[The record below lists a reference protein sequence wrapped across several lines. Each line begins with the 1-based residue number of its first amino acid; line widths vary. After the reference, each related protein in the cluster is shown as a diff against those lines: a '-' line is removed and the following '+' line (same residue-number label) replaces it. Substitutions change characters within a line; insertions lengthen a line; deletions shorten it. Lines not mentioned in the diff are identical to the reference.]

1 MFNIKTIAEYTKNF
15 ENENLHSEIIKNH
28 MKIEAWFRNQW
39 VKYPAP
45 FYSSIDIRNSGYK
58 IAPID
63 TNLFPAGFNNLDKDL
78 EFLYISAAQH
88 AFERLSPNLTKILII
103 SENHT
108 RNKFYKSSI
117 DALCNILCKSGY
129 EVKVAT
135 LLNMETGD
143 GLNPLLT
150 QEANSLRY
158 DNFIPDAIL
167 LNNDLSSGI
176 PDILNNINQPI
187 LPDKNL
193 GWTNRSK
200 TIHFEYYSNVV
211 NNFSHML
218 EIDSWLLEPLFRNC
232 GEIDFKTKQ
241 GEDCLIHHASRLFEL
256 IKNKYDQYKITE
268 EPYIM
273 IKADSGT
280 YGMGIMQVKNIKEL
294 TNLNRKQ
301 RTKMSKTK
309 GGNKLD
315 RVILQEGIYSN
326 ENMKQANQVAEP
338 VIYAFGSNLVGGFY
352 RLHEDKN
359 NSENLNSPGMTFHP
373 IPFKD
378 ACISPNSNESIFS
391 DTNKFYIYGVIAR
404 LAILAAAKE
413 LYNVE
418 E

>member
-108 RNKFYKSSI
+108 RNKFYNSSI

-150 QEANSLRY
+150 QEGNSLRY
-158 DNFIPDAIL
+158 ENFIPDAIL
-167 LNNDLSSGI
+167 LNNDLSTGI

-280 YGMGIMQVKNIKEL
+280 YGMGIMQVRNIKEL

>member
-103 SENHT
+103 SESHT

-117 DALCNILCKSGY
+117 NALCNILSKSGY

-158 DNFIPDAIL
+158 DDFIPDAIL

>member
-108 RNKFYKSSI
+108 RNKFYNSSI

-391 DTNKFYIYGVIAR
+391 DTNKFYIIDS
-404 LAILAAAKE
+404 L
-413 LYNVE
+413 
-418 E
+418 

>member
-108 RNKFYKSSI
+108 RNKFYNSSI

>member
-1 MFNIKTIAEYTKNF
+1 MFNVKTIAEYTKTF
-15 ENENLHSEIIKNH
+15 KNEKLHSEIIKNH

-58 IAPID
+58 IAPVD

-88 AFERLSPNLTKILII
+88 AFERLSPDLTKILII

-108 RNKFYKSSI
+108 RNKFYQSSI
-117 DALCNILCKSGY
+117 DALCNILSKSGY
-129 EVKVAT
+129 EIEVTT
-135 LLNMETGD
+135 LHNMDTDEEINPALSHDGD
-143 GLNPLLT
+143 ILKYN
-150 QEANSLRY
+150 
-158 DNFIPDAIL
+158 NFVPDAIL
-167 LNNDLSSGI
+167 LNNDLSVGVPS
-176 PDILNNINQPI
+176 ILNNISQPI

-200 TIHFEYYSNVV
+200 TIHFEYYSDIVS
-211 NNFSHML
+211 NFSRML
-218 EIDSWLLEPLFRNC
+218 EIDSWLIEPLFRNC

-241 GEDCLIHHASRLFEL
+241 GEDCLVHHATRLFAL
-256 IKNKYDQYKITE
+256 IKDKYELYKINE
-268 EPYIM
+268 KPYIM

-280 YGMGIMQVKNIKEL
+280 YGMGIMQVRSVEEL
-294 TNLNRKQ
+294 TSLNRKQ
-301 RTKMSKTK
+301 RTKMSKIK
-309 GGNKLD
+309 GGNKLNK
-315 RVILQEGIYSN
+315 VILQEGIYSN
-326 ENMKQANQVAEP
+326 ENMKHDNQVAEP
-338 VIYAFGSNLVGGFY
+338 VIYAFGSSLVGGFY
-352 RLHEDKN
+352 RLHDTKN

-378 ACISPNSNESIFS
+378 ACISPNDEELIYS

-413 LYNVE
+413 LYNIE
-418 E
+418 T

>member
-78 EFLYISAAQH
+78 EFLYISAVQH

-158 DNFIPDAIL
+158 DDFIPDAIL

-241 GEDCLIHHASRLFEL
+241 GEDCLIHHASRLFEI

-280 YGMGIMQVKNIKEL
+280 YGMGIMQVRSTEEL

-326 ENMKQANQVAEP
+326 ENMKKANQVAEP

-378 ACISPNSNESIFS
+378 ACISPNGSESIFS

-418 E
+418 G